1 MKLFLLAAF
10 TFVLLTFQLA
20 RSEDNTLIWIQHPD
34 VAEYYEHLLDEKVKC
49 KKTQISATAKLFK
62 RIMSFG
68 SGKGGSKETLKS
80 PSQYSDTSGSPKL
93 QRSNS
98 SNCRTTQS
106 ATKEKAYKR
115 ALSFSDRRSNLSYER
130 LPTEESYRF
139 IRSSSSGRTLDKSPA
154 RSNSRR
160 GTSFSSDS
168 NGCSLHGTSMLKQM
182 ETPDKQKL
190 CEADLIL
197 FALLE
202 NGNNFPEILDESAP
216 TSSREALELRALANW
231 PMERATKIHPI
242 LFRQLFDVKQHFIDN
257 LPRKKKK
264 KGILG
269 GYGKKKEKKTTK
281 KSSSKKKKNY
291 VKIMIE
297 KRWAFEKMVAI
308 PCIVYENLSWFI
320 VDGFA
325 IDQYFTVEKS
335 SDEEHYKI
343 TGLLEP
349 MAQVEQK
356 YTSLP
361 SMRLERHFREMQN
374 WIGEFNFSCF

>member
-1 MKLFLLAAF
+1 MH
-10 TFVLLTFQLA
+10 T
-20 RSEDNTLIWIQHPD
+20 
-34 VAEYYEHLLDEKVKC
+34 C
-49 KKTQISATAKLFK
+49 
-62 RIMSFG
+62 
-68 SGKGGSKETLKS
+68 
-80 PSQYSDTSGSPKL
+80 
-93 QRSNS
+93 
-98 SNCRTTQS
+98 
-106 ATKEKAYKR
+106 
-115 ALSFSDRRSNLSYER
+115 AL
-130 LPTEESYRF
+130 
-139 IRSSSSGRTLDKSPA
+139 
-154 RSNSRR
+154 
-160 GTSFSSDS
+160 
-168 NGCSLHGTSMLKQM
+168 
-182 ETPDKQKL
+182 
-190 CEADLIL
+190 
-197 FALLE
+197 
-202 NGNNFPEILDESAP
+202 
-216 TSSREALELRALANW
+216 
-231 PMERATKIHPI
+231 
-242 LFRQLFDVKQHFIDN
+242 
-257 LPRKKKK
+257 
-264 KGILG
+264 
-269 GYGKKKEKKTTK
+269 GKKEMYLTHAHEVVYNGKLKVRSQKAGTIKILLEKKTTK